1 MGADGIED
9 GAISGPDMPA
19 GEPVPLL
26 QPAARTSTAAAEM
39 EKRAQGLFMMNLSE
53 CAQLRGA

>member
-1 MGADGIED
+1 MGADAED
-9 GAISGPDMPA
+9 GAISGAGMTA

-39 EKRAQGLFMMNLSE
+39 EKRAQCFFMMDLS
-53 CAQLRGA
+53 